1 MLAIPPQL
9 YMGGQYIVLL
19 YTVAKLTH
27 FIMPA
32 NVDFKIQILKNF
44 LLNGI
49 ILPKATRGP
58 QWRSLEQRD
67 KHMSD
72 GVSGDTIPS

>member
-9 YMGGQYIVLL
+9 YMGGQYMVLL

-27 FIMPA
+27 FIMPEK
-32 NVDFKIQILKNF
+32 VDLKIQILKIF
-44 LLNGI
+44 LSNEM

>member
-9 YMGGQYIVLL
+9 YIGGQYMVLL

-32 NVDFKIQILKNF
+32 KVRVKVQM
-44 LLNGI
+44 
-49 ILPKATRGP
+49 
-58 QWRSLEQRD
+58 LEIFCQ
-67 KHMSD
+67 MN
-72 GVSGDTIPS
+72 